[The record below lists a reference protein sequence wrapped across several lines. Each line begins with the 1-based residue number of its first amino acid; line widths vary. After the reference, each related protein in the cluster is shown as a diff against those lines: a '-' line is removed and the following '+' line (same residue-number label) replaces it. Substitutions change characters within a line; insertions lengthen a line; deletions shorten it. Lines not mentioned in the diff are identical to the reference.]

1 MLIST
6 KQHQAN
12 FQNAQQS
19 TGPKTPA
26 GKETVCLNAL
36 TWGLR
41 ARRLMLSDEDP
52 AEYQELSGGLH
63 AEWQPQTYT
72 ERIFLEQMAI
82 AQWLLMRV
90 DRSESEIYSAT
101 LPGSKRTGLLDRV
114 ASQRARLERSFSS
127 SLRDLKEMQRER
139 AQKPVQ
145 PGQPHTEP
153 LKPAATPVPK
163 PAQAPFPPPPAY
175 VMAHSGANAP
185 LSCAPLNPDSR

>member
-12 FQNAQQS
+12 QQNAQQS

-26 GKETVCLNAL
+26 GKEAVCLNAL

-41 ARRLMLSDEDP
+41 ARRLFLCDEDP
-52 AEYQELSGGLH
+52 AEYRALSAELH
-63 AEWQPQTYT
+63 AEWQPQTCT
-72 ERIFLEQMAI
+72 ERILLEQMAI
-82 AQWLLMRV
+82 SQWLLMRV
-90 DRSESEIYSAT
+90 DRSEAEIYTETLHAPKRSA
-101 LPGSKRTGLLDRV
+101 LLDRV

-127 SLRDLKEMQRER
+127 SLRDLKMMQKER

-145 PGQPHTEP
+145 PRQPQPTDL

-163 PAQAPFPPPPAY
+163 PAEAPLPPAPAY
-175 VMAHSGANAP
+175 IMAEAPNAP
-185 LSCAPLNPDSR
+185 LSCSSVNPDSR